1 MRLIPVIKRLEHL
14 RHVLPIT
21 LSKAKLMEINTI
33 SQTLKLRKQPMEDD
47 RVGHRQNEQHPYRR
61 KTHLAL
67 PADVVTDEVSR
78 AKQQLPHTIQNRTR
92 ASTQAPNVHHALPN
106 AVPPDAPHASTLRAR
121 RAIMPRE
128 GEPAVAAAVLLLTL
142 DISYWLTLPMPETSV

>member
-1 MRLIPVIKRLEHL
+1 
-14 RHVLPIT
+14 
-21 LSKAKLMEINTI
+21 
-33 SQTLKLRKQPMEDD
+33 MEDD
-47 RVGHRQNEQHPYRR
+47 RIGHRQNEQHPYRR

-67 PADVVTDEVSR
+67 TADVVTDEVSR
-78 AKQQLPHTIQNRTR
+78 TKQQLPHTIQNRTR
-92 ASTQAPNVHHALPN
+92 ASAQAPNVHHALAN

-142 DISYWLTLPMPETSV
+142 DIPYRLTLPMPETSV